1 MRKGVGLADESVRE
15 VMRLATMPNKF
26 IQRTE
31 VLLKKV
37 ELLRAD
43 HLAGRHLA
51 IFAEHDR
58 KLERARQ
65 NRNIKRYSLTHP

>member
-26 IQRTE
+26 KQRTE

-37 ELLRAD
+37 ELL
-43 HLAGRHLA
+43 LAGHHLA

-65 NRNIKRYSLTHP
+65 NRNIKRYSPTHP